1 MTSVRKKNGYVLV
14 PSLDPDE
21 PDVNHTKRK
30 AKSHPP
36 DLKPGLFVQF
46 STDRRVNQHQVSES
60 EEIELK
66 DLKPRR
72 KPRKLKSPKSPSD
85 KIRQHHKVV
94 EEPVLEGDTI
104 QRISLRYSCPV
115 SSEYK
120 HTGEQIYIKICGMMI
135 Q

>member
-14 PSLDPDE
+14 PSLDPDN
-21 PDVNHTKRK
+21 PDFNHSKKK
-30 AKSHPP
+30 AKNQPP

-46 STDRRVNQHQVSES
+46 GTDRRVNHHQVSES

-72 KPRKLKSPKSPSD
+72 KPKKLKSPKSPSD
-85 KIRQHHKVV
+85 KRQHHKIV

-115 SSEYK
+115 R
-120 HTGEQIYIKICGMMI
+120 
-135 Q
+135 